1 MIYPNNFEQRIGI
14 DTVRQYIIEKCLCP
28 LGKEKVINMSF
39 STDFA
44 TLEKWLEQ
52 TGEFAHIIRN
62 KEDFPTDN
70 FLNVRDSLHKIK
82 NDVTAWLSEEEISSL
97 TNSLQAIN
105 NIVNFLHAAKTDKGE
120 FKYPAL
126 TIMADSIKTFPAIID
141 KANSILDKSSH
152 QVKDNAS
159 RQLADIRRN
168 KMEATKAV
176 SRNMQNAIRDAQ
188 KAGLLGKDA
197 SISLRDGHMVIPVDA
212 ANKRKIKG
220 RVHDDSGSGK
230 TVFIEPEA
238 VAEATT
244 DFEN

>member
-1 MIYPNNFEQRIGI
+1 
-14 DTVRQYIIEKCLCP
+14 
-28 LGKEKVINMSF
+28 
-39 STDFA
+39 
-44 TLEKWLEQ
+44 
-52 TGEFAHIIRN
+52 
-62 KEDFPTDN
+62 
-70 FLNVRDSLHKIK
+70 
-82 NDVTAWLSEEEISSL
+82 
-97 TNSLQAIN
+97 
-105 NIVNFLHAAKTDKGE
+105 
-120 FKYPAL
+120 
-126 TIMADSIKTFPAIID
+126 MADSIKIFPVIID

-220 RVHDDSGSGK
+220 RVHDGSGSGK

-238 VAEATT
+238 VAEANNRLRELEADERREVVKILIEFT
-244 DFEN
+244 DLIRPHLSDLSHSYNFMGYIDFIRAKSIIWSTYKWH